1 MDIAGPGAKRVRHD
15 SVERF
20 DVLPLLVATDGA
32 IAAFGHDHRHLR
44 FNIASESSTGWPSA
58 SGWAAA
64 CA

>member
-1 MDIAGPGAKRVRHD
+1 
-15 SVERF
+15 
-20 DVLPLLVATDGA
+20 LLVATDGA
-32 IAAFGHDHRHLR
+32 IAAIGHDHHHLR